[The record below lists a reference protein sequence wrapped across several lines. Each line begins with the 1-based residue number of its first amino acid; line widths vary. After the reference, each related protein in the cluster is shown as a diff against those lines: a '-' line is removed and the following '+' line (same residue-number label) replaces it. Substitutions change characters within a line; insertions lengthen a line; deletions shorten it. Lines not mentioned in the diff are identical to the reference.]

1 MLVRTAALFSK
12 DARLSADVIGNVL
25 NLPLY
30 DADCCPAARQCLAVG
45 DVAGAIAAWRR
56 LADLGSGSARCVL
69 ACVHL
74 MGAPSIPA
82 DPEEARRL
90 ALSGMTGA
98 RGYAN
103 YLLGCIAL
111 REKKVAESAKYFVD
125 AFKAGFMP
133 AAIQLASLS
142 IRGASAERKQQAV
155 NLLHKAAAA
164 GDRPALLNL
173 AQFYISGDVGF
184 TRRLVG
190 LALFIPAYLRV
201 WLALRYQ
208 IFSIHCFYCVPGST
222 PSLFNDDGIRRLQQ
236 GDSVTP
242 NVGNRTIIRCT
253 HTIAALVTAVVLVR
267 QSGQISGHSGMIS
280 PLAMA
285 GWALAAAWPFG
296 LSYLLASILNA
307 RRPVSTWVQSL
318 LLCLITTLGCSE
330 YLGQLLDSA
339 LSVWVIAET
348 TVTQAFVL
356 FLACGY
362 GELAAQQVE
371 EADRPIAR
379 YRPAIAWAHL
389 LLGVAAA
396 GSCLANPLVWRLDL
410 SEYGF
415 NVASLMLLAA
425 LPYLVAAV
433 LSLRQVTTNPWKPWV
448 YVATLI
454 GGTALAVFN
463 NSGIWV
469 VQPGLLGIGLVLMV
483 QFIGF
488 VLAAEWAMDGTEW

>member
-1 MLVRTAALFSK
+1 MFSK

-69 ACVHL
+69 AYVHL
-74 MGAPSIPA
+74 MGAPSIPV

-90 ALSGMTGA
+90 ALSAVSGVP
-98 RGYAN
+98 GYAN

-111 REKKVAESAKYFVD
+111 REKKVAESAKHFVE

-133 AAIQLASLS
+133 AATQLASFS
-142 IRGASAERKQQAV
+142 IRGASAEGKQRAV
-155 NLLHKAAAA
+155 SLLRKAAAA

-173 AQFYISGDVGF
+173 ARFCALGHVGF
-184 TRRLVG
+184 KRRLIG
-190 LALFIPAYLRV
+190 LAIFVPAYMMV

-208 IFSIHCFYCVPGST
+208 IFSLHCFFCAPGIT

-236 GDSVTP
+236 GDSATP
-242 NVGNRTIIRCT
+242 KVGNRTIIRCT
-253 HTIAALVTAVVLVR
+253 HAIAALVTAVVLVR
-267 QSGQISGHSGMIS
+267 QSSQISGHMGMVS

-296 LSYLLASILNA
+296 LSYLLASAMNA
-307 RRPVSTWVQSL
+307 RRPISTWVQSL

-330 YLGQLLDSA
+330 YLGHLLDST
-339 LSVWVIAET
+339 LSAWVIAET
-348 TVTQAFVL
+348 TVTQAFLL
-356 FLACGY
+356 FLACGF

-371 EADRPIAR
+371 EADMPIPR
-379 YRPAIAWAHL
+379 YRPAIAWAQL
-389 LLGVAAA
+389 LLGAAAA
-396 GSCLANPLVWRLDL
+396 GSCLANPLVWRLDI

-415 NVASLMLLAA
+415 NVASLMLLAT

-433 LSLRQVTTNPWKPWV
+433 LSWRHVATNPWKPWA
-448 YVATLI
+448 YVATLL
-454 GGTALAVFN
+454 GGTVLAVFN

-483 QFIGF
+483 QSIGF